1 MILPLINVKLQ
12 NELYILIDIY
22 EELIFLTLFL
32 FLIGLS
38 IIVLNQKNLIISLI
52 GVEIVLLAANIS
64 FLATAWFYQDP
75 ISLIFILCILVISAV
90 ETALGTGIV
99 ILCYAVKKTV
109 SFNDLTALS
118 D

>member
-64 FLATAWFYQDP
+64 FLATA
-75 ISLIFILCILVISAV
+75 
-90 ETALGTGIV
+90 
-99 ILCYAVKKTV
+99 
-109 SFNDLTALS
+109 
-118 D
+118 